1 MTDKV
6 KFIVRV
12 TCFDTNGKMC
22 YFSKRT
28 LCNRSVYD
36 ILDSFEF
43 SIIPRVS
50 RRLPEGSSVLHAT
63 LSLYDV
69 DNPISD
75 CSPNYSFV
83 IHF

>member
-43 SIIPRVS
+43 SIIP
-50 RRLPEGSSVLHAT
+50 
-63 LSLYDV
+63 
-69 DNPISD
+69 PISD